1 MNEVT
6 VCIPSPLR
14 AFTEGADEL
23 RVPAE
28 TVAEALAAIG
38 DRHGG
43 FLSRV
48 LTPEGR
54 LRPHVNMFVGQE
66 SVKALD
72 GLATPLPTGAVVLI
86 VPAVAGG

>member
-6 VCIPSPLR
+6 VCIPVPLR
-14 AFTEGADEL
+14 AFTEGAAEI

-28 TVAEALAAIG
+28 TVEDALAAIG
-38 DRHGG
+38 ERHGG

-54 LRPHVNMFVGQE
+54 LRPHVNVFVGQE
-66 SVKALD
+66 SVKGLD
-72 GLATPLPTGAVVLI
+72 GLATRLPGGAVLLI